1 MKLAKY
7 VKFRQEKFGGVLFET
22 RSEQVFTLNETAAAI
37 IQALE
42 REGDEADIFARLEDE
57 FRGANGSVR
66 KDTEALIADLRD
78 KGLIED

>member
-22 RSEQVFTLNETAAAI
+22 RSEQVFTLNESAAAI

-42 REGDEADIFARLEDE
+42 QGGEEVDIVARLEDE
-57 FRGANGSVR
+57 FNGADGSLAQ
-66 KDTEALIADLRD
+66 DTQVLLEGLRD